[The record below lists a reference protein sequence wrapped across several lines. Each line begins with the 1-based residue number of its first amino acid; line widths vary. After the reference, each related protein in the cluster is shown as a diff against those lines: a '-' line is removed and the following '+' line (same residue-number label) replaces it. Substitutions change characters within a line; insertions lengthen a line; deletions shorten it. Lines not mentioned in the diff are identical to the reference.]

1 MIQVIEHI
9 IKSLVENKDAVK
21 LTEQVDGD
29 NITVTVQV
37 GDGDMGRVIGK
48 QGSTVTAIR
57 TILKNAN
64 SPDGKRYFIQIGD
77 KREGGHQGG
86 GRGSY

>member
-9 IKSLVENKDAVK
+9 IKCLVENKDAVK
-21 LTEQVDGD
+21 LTEQTDGD
-29 NITVTVQV
+29 NVTVTVHV
-37 GDGDMGRVIGK
+37 GEGDMGRVIGK

-64 SPDGKRYFIQIGD
+64 APDGKRYFIQIGD
-77 KREGGHQGG
+77 RKEGGAPRQ
-86 GRGSY
+86 Y